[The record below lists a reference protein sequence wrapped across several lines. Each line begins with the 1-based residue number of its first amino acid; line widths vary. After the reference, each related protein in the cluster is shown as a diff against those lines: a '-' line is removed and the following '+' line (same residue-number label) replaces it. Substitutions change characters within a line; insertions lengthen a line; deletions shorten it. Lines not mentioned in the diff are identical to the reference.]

1 MIKIIDLKVLEVLD
15 SRGNPTVQ
23 VKFFS
28 ESHNVRAMV
37 PSGASTGI
45 HEALE
50 LRDENPKR
58 YNGKGVLKALNNI
71 IEVIK
76 PEILNKDF
84 HTQEEFDALLL
95 KLDGTENKSN
105 LGANAMLACSMAFA
119 RLKAKEASHKLYNSF
134 SNQLSLPIPMV
145 NVLNGGSH
153 ADNNLDIQEFM
164 IVPNGIEDF
173 AEKIRAVAEIFQSLK
188 SILKANNLVT
198 SVGDE
203 GGFAPNLDSNHQALD
218 LLKQAIEKA
227 GYTLGGQINF
237 ALDVAASE
245 FYKDGKYNYEG
256 EDLSK
261 DEFYNKM
268 ADLVSHYPIISI
280 EDPFSEDD
288 FESFTKLTQEFG
300 SKVQIVGD
308 DLLVT
313 NIQRLQ
319 KAIDE
324 KACNAILIKLNQI
337 GTVTETLQAIELAK
351 ENRFGVIISH
361 RSGETEDT
369 FIADLSV
376 GMNAGQ
382 IKTGSVSRSDRV
394 AKYNRLLQI
403 DQELES

>member
-1 MIKIIDLKVLEVLD
+1 MIKIIDLKVLEILD

-23 VKFFS
+23 VQFFTDS
-28 ESHNVRAMV
+28 NNVTSKV

-50 LRDENPKR
+50 LRDQNPKR
-58 YNGKGVLKALNNI
+58 FNGKGVMKALNNI

-84 HTQEEFDALLL
+84 YTQEEFDALLL

-119 RLKAKEASHKLYNSF
+119 RLKALESSQKLYNSF
-134 SNQLSLPIPMV
+134 SSQLSLPTPMV

-164 IVPNGIEDF
+164 IVPNGIEEF
-173 AEKIRAVAEIFQSLK
+173 PEKIRAVAEIFQSLK
-188 SILKANNLVT
+188 SILKAQNLVT

-227 GYTLGGQINF
+227 GYTLGSQINF

-256 EDLSK
+256 KDLTK
-261 DEFYNKM
+261 EEFYNKM
-268 ADLVSHYPIISI
+268 ADLVNNYPIISI

-300 SKVQIVGD
+300 SKIQIVGD

-313 NIQRLQ
+313 NIERLQ

-351 ENRFGVIISH
+351 ENNFGVIISH

-403 DQELES
+403 NQELEG